1 MKESVLEIEIVKIN
15 EEYSSWYISKLTK
28 EAFKTAG
35 VCEFTDGEDNRYFF
49 NIGERTEFEA
59 SFVNSFLYYCLKL
72 NINSRNKV
80 PKIIENKSILYLQKA
95 VYFINNKFGVE
106 KPWKAKTNDAYF
118 YINSVGRC
126 DHDFECNSQFDNF
139 RYGLG
144 NYFKTENEV
153 ERIIASKEWKE
164 FWSKVKNKQI

>member
-1 MKESVLEIEIVKIN
+1 MKEPVLEIEIVKIN

-95 VYFINNKFGVE
+95 VYFINNKFGIE
-106 KPWKAKTNDAYF
+106 KPWKAKNRETYF
-118 YINSVGRC
+118 SLSSEGIVEEHS
-126 DHDFECNSQFDNF
+126 DFGFYLDRV
-139 RYGLG
+139 RYELG
-144 NYFKTENEV
+144 NYFRTKEEAKQLA
-153 ERIIASKEWKE
+153 ESKEWKE
-164 FWSKVKNKQI
+164 FWNKVKNKQI

>member
-1 MKESVLEIEIVKIN
+1 MKEPVLEIEIVKIN

-35 VCEFTDGEDNRYFF
+35 VCEFKDGEDNRYFF

-80 PKIIENKSILYLQKA
+80 PKIIENKSILYLQKI
-95 VYFINNKFGVE
+95 VDFVNDKFGVE

-126 DHDFECNSQFDNF
+126 DHDFECNSQYDNF
-139 RYGLG
+139 RYELG

-164 FWSKVKNKQI
+164 FWNKVKNKQI

>member
-1 MKESVLEIEIVKIN
+1 MKEPVLEIEIVKIN

-80 PKIIENKSILYLQKA
+80 PKIIENKSILYLQKV
-95 VYFINNKFGVE
+95 VYFINNKFGIE
-106 KPWKAKTNDAYF
+106 KSWKAKNGETYYSLSSEGIAEEHVDFGF
-118 YINSVGRC
+118 YLDRA
-126 DHDFECNSQFDNF
+126 
-139 RYGLG
+139 RYELG
-144 NYFKTENEV
+144 NYFRTKEETKQLAE
-153 ERIIASKEWKE
+153 SKEWKD
-164 FWSKVKNKQI
+164 FWNKVKNKQI